1 MAYISLVEPINK
13 VKCENLISHHPSE
26 YWNLR
31 LFKVRPNIFPLKHFR
46 WPFCLLNNNKQIFA
60 CLFSVNRVMIILLL
74 EKLILAETAFIRIV
88 MQLDAEIKQS

>member
-1 MAYISLVEPINK
+1 MSTTKIYVFNVL
-13 VKCENLISHHPSE
+13 NLT
-26 YWNLR
+26 
-31 LFKVRPNIFPLKHFR
+31 
-46 WPFCLLNNNKQIFA
+46 QFA

>member
-1 MAYISLVEPINK
+1 M
-13 VKCENLISHHPSE
+13 
-26 YWNLR
+26 
-31 LFKVRPNIFPLKHFR
+31 
-46 WPFCLLNNNKQIFA
+46 LNNNKQIFA